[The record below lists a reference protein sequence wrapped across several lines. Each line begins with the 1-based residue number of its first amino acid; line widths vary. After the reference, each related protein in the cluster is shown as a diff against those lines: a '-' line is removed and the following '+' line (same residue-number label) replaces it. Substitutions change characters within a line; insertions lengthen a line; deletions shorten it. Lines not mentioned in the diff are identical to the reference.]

1 MAELYTQQQIFDQLS
16 KLIDLHWVAGKQNA
30 GRHFRRALSW
40 SDRSTLVGHLNLM
53 HRNRIQVLGKYE
65 CHYLRR
71 LNDIERL
78 EVLDEIFNWRTAAI
92 VISDDIEVS
101 QEFCRRADE
110 KAIPLFKSSLP
121 SNDLITSVRYYMA
134 NMLADKTTIH
144 GVFMEVMGTGVLIT
158 GESGIGKSELALEL
172 ISRNHRLIADDAPE
186 FTRIAPELLSGH
198 CPLMLQDFLEVRG
211 LGVLN
216 VREMYGDNALKS
228 DKYLRLIIHLKRMDI
243 EDRQRIDRLYGTR
256 AKRSILGVE
265 IPEFILPVAT
275 GRNLAVM
282 VEAAVQNQILLKQ
295 GFDASEEFIQR
306 QKEFIKNNVN

>member
-1 MAELYTQQQIFDQLS
+1 MSDLYTQQEIFDQLS
-16 KLIDLHWVAGKQNA
+16 KLIDITWIAGKQNA
-30 GRHFRRALSW
+30 GRRFKRALSW

-71 LNDIERL
+71 LSDIERL
-78 EVLDEIFNWRTAAI
+78 EVLDNIFNWRTGGVI
-92 VISDDIEVS
+92 ISDDIEVS
-101 QEFCRRADE
+101 KEFINRAE
-110 KAIPLFKSSLP
+110 AKSIPLFISPLS
-121 SNDLITSVRYYMA
+121 SNDLITSIRYYMA
-134 NMLADKTTIH
+134 NMLADKTTLH

-172 ISRNHRLIADDAPE
+172 ISRKHRLIADDAPE
-186 FTRIAPELLSGH
+186 FTRIAPQLLLGS
-198 CPLMLQDFLEVRG
+198 CPVMLSDFLEVRG

-216 VREMYGDNALKS
+216 IREMYGDNALKTN
-228 DKYLRLIIHLKRMDI
+228 KYLRLIIRLQRMDI

-256 AKRSILGVE
+256 ATRKILEVE

-282 VEAAVQNQILLKQ
+282 VEAAVQNQILLEN
-295 GFDASEEFIQR
+295 GHDASEEFIQR
-306 QKEFIKNNVN
+306 QRDFLDCNEK

>member
-1 MAELYTQQQIFDQLS
+1 MSDLYTQQEIFDRLS
-16 KLIDLHWVAGKQNA
+16 QLIDITWIAGKQNA
-30 GRHFRRALSW
+30 GRRFKRTLSW

-53 HRNRIQVLGKYE
+53 HRNRIQVLGKFE

-71 LNDIERL
+71 LSDIERL
-78 EVLDEIFNWRTAAI
+78 DALDNLFNWRTGGVI
-92 VISDDIEVS
+92 ISDDIEVS
-101 QEFCRRADE
+101 KEFINRANA
-110 KAIPLFKSSLP
+110 KSIPLFISPLS
-121 SNDLITSVRYYMA
+121 SNDLITSIRYYMA
-134 NMLADKTTIH
+134 NMLADKITLH

-172 ISRNHRLIADDAPE
+172 ISRKHRLIADDAPE
-186 FTRIAPELLSGH
+186 FTRIAPELLLGS
-198 CPLMLQDFLEVRG
+198 CPPMLHDFLEVRG

-216 VREMYGDNALKS
+216 IREMYGDNALKMS
-228 DKYLRLIIHLKRMDI
+228 KYLRLIIHLKRMDI

-256 AKRSILGVE
+256 DSRKILEVE

-282 VEAAVQNQILLKQ
+282 VEAAVQNQILLKN

-306 QKEFIKNNVN
+306 QRDYIESNEK